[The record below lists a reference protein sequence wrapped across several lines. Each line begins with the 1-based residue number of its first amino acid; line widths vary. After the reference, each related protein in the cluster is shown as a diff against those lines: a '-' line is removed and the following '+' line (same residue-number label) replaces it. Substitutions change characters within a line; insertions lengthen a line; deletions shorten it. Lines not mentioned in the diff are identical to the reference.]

1 MFKLNFRRKD
11 FDQSLFHLKTSLMFE
26 NKLNLPQTDLVRI
39 NNTAGTI
46 LNISAILSIIK
57 E

>member
-1 MFKLNFRRKD
+1 
-11 FDQSLFHLKTSLMFE
+11 MFE
-26 NKLNLPQTDLVRI
+26 NKLRVPKTDLVRI

-46 LNISAILSIIK
+46 LNISAILSIVK